1 MFDQTFVEAAQR
13 DKKPV
18 TIVFSLA
25 FQGFIICFLILMRL
39 VYTESLPG
47 AAIKSLLLAPAAPQA
62 AMPESPA
69 PKTQP
74 RAATRR
80 FDLRKFFAPVVIPKT
95 LPSSVQTTPA
105 PDVVVATS
113 IGDANSSSAPG
124 VIGSILG
131 SVPQTPAV
139 PPVEVQPKKQSAHK
153 PVPLGGRVAEANL
166 IRRVVPLYPP
176 LARSARVQGTVEFT
190 ALISKEGRI
199 ENLQLVHGHPLLVN
213 AAREAVLQ
221 WRYRP
226 TTLNGEAVEV
236 ITDIIVNFTLAQ

>member
-25 FQGFIICFLILMRL
+25 LQGFMICLLILMRL
-39 VYTESLPG
+39 VYTESMPE
-47 AAIKSLLLAPAAPQA
+47 AVIKSLLLAPAPPPA
-62 AMPESPA
+62 AVPEPHTSKA
-69 PKTQP
+69 QLRST
-74 RAATRR
+74 TRTLN
-80 FDLRKFFAPVVIPKT
+80 LRKFFAPVVIPKNI
-95 LPSSVQTTPA
+95 PASVQDAPPA
-105 PDVVVATS
+105 PDITGVVGST
-113 IGDANSSSAPG
+113 GDANGSG
-124 VIGSILG
+124 VIGSIIG
-131 SVPQTPAV
+131 SAPPAPSA
-139 PPVEVQPKKQSAHK
+139 PPAEAQPKKQPAHK

-166 IRRVVPLYPP
+166 IHKVMPAYPP
-176 LARSARVQGTVEFT
+176 LARSTRVQGTVEFT

-226 TTLNGEAVEV
+226 TLLNGEPVEV
-236 ITDIIVNFTLAQ
+236 ITDIVVNFTLAQ